1 MSTVFDRAASVQSLP
16 TQARPQTA
24 SGRGA
29 RQAVVTA
36 VAVALLGNFVG
47 GGLLIG
53 GYYAYAN
60 DDSRW
65 LRRQPHHDEAQA
77 AT

>member
-1 MSTVFDRAASVQSLP
+1 MSTVFDRTASVQSLP

-36 VAVALLGNFVG
+36 VACLL
-47 GGLLIG
+47 
-53 GYYAYAN
+53 YTSPSPR
-60 DDSRW
+60 DS
-65 LRRQPHHDEAQA
+65 
-77 AT
+77 